1 MAAMSLAAPKQKYRD
16 DVLAVVSALLAE
28 RPEAT
33 PRKMFGH
40 PGFAVGGKMFACL
53 YDEGVAVKL
62 PEAMA
67 QAATGRPDIE
77 AFRPYGK
84 SMREWVL
91 IAHDDLTSYAGDVDL
106 FDAAIEYVA
115 GVASGAAPARSGR
128 RRPRAPGGGV
138 APR

>member
-16 DVLAVVSALLAE
+16 DVLAAVSALLDG

-33 PRKMFGH
+33 PRTMFGH

-53 YDEGVAVKL
+53 YDDGVAVKL
-62 PEAMA
+62 PEATA
-67 QAATGRPDIE
+67 QAAVARPDVE

-91 IAHDDLTSYAGDVDL
+91 IVHDDLGAYAGDVDL
-106 FDAAIEYVA
+106 FEAAIAYVA
-115 GVASGAAPARSGR
+115 GVAGRSAPAGGGR
-128 RRPRAPGGGV
+128 RRKT
-138 APR
+138 

>member
-1 MAAMSLAAPKQKYRD
+1 MAAMSLTAPRQKYRD
-16 DVLAVVSALLAE
+16 DVLAAVSALLAE

-33 PRKMFGH
+33 PRQMFGH

-62 PEAMA
+62 PEATA
-67 QAATGRPDIE
+67 QAAIGRPDIE

-91 IAHDDLTSYAGDVDL
+91 IVHEDLAAYAGDVDL
-106 FDAAIEYVA
+106 FEAAIEYVA
-115 GVASGAAPARSGR
+115 GVASRAAPVRGGR
-128 RRPRAPGGGV
+128 RRRA
-138 APR
+138 

>member
-16 DVLAVVSALLAE
+16 DVLAAVSALLDG
-28 RPEAT
+28 RPEST

-62 PEAMA
+62 PEATA
-67 QAATGRPDIE
+67 QAAITRPEIE

-91 IAHDDLTSYAGDVDL
+91 IAHEDLGAYAGDVDL
-106 FDAAIEYVA
+106 FEAAIEYVA
-115 GVASGAAPARSGR
+115 GVASQSAAAKGGR
-128 RRPRAPGGGV
+128 RRKA
-138 APR
+138 

>member
-1 MAAMSLAAPKQKYRD
+1 MAGIPPTAPKQKYRD
-16 DVLAVVSALLAE
+16 DVLAAISALLAE

-53 YDEGVAVKL
+53 YDDGVAVKL
-62 PEAMA
+62 PEATA
-67 QAATGRPDIE
+67 RAAISRPDVE

-91 IAHDDLTSYAGDVDL
+91 IAHEVLGAYAGDVDL
-106 FDAAIEYVA
+106 FEAAIAYVA
-115 GVASGAAPARSGR
+115 GVACRPSPTRGGR
-128 RRPRAPGGGV
+128 RRTA
-138 APR
+138 

>member
-1 MAAMSLAAPKQKYRD
+1 MAVISPAAPKQKYRD
-16 DVLAVVSALLAE
+16 DVLAAISALLAE

-53 YDEGVAVKL
+53 YDDGVAVKL
-62 PEAMA
+62 PEATA
-67 QAATGRPDIE
+67 QAAIARPDIE

-91 IAHDDLTSYAGDVDL
+91 IAHDDLGAYVGDVDL
-106 FDAAIEYVA
+106 FEAAIAYVA
-115 GVASGAAPARSGR
+115 EVASRPEPARG
-128 RRPRAPGGGV
+128 
-138 APR
+138 

>member
-1 MAAMSLAAPKQKYRD
+1 MAAMSLAAPKQTYRD
-16 DVLAVVSALLAE
+16 DVLTAVSALLDG

-53 YDEGVAVKL
+53 YDDGVAVKL
-62 PEAMA
+62 PEATA
-67 QAATGRPDIE
+67 QVAITRPGIE

-91 IAHDDLTSYAGDVDL
+91 IAHDDLAAYANDNDL
-106 FDAAIEYVA
+106 FEAAIEYVA
-115 GVASGAAPARSGR
+115 NMASRPAPSGGGR
-128 RRPRAPGGGV
+128 RQKPTARA
-138 APR
+138 

>member
-16 DVLAVVSALLAE
+16 DVLTAVSALLDG

-53 YDEGVAVKL
+53 YADGVAVKL
-62 PEAMA
+62 PEATA
-67 QAATGRPDIE
+67 QVAITRPGIE

-84 SMREWVL
+84 SMRRVRM
-91 IAHDDLTSYAGDVDL
+91 TSGRVWL
-106 FDAAIEYVA
+106 
-115 GVASGAAPARSGR
+115 RSG
-128 RRPRAPGGGV
+128 PRLETHDETV
-138 APR
+138 RS

>member
-1 MAAMSLAAPKQKYRD
+1 MAAMSLATPKQKYRD
-16 DVLAVVSALLAE
+16 DVLAAVSALLDG

-53 YDEGVAVKL
+53 YDDGVAVKL
-62 PEAMA
+62 PEATA
-67 QAATGRPDIE
+67 QAAISRPGIE

-91 IAHDDLTSYAGDVDL
+91 IAHDDLAAYAKDVDL
-106 FDAAIEYVA
+106 FEAAIEYVA
-115 GVASGAAPARSGR
+115 GVASRSASSGNTR
-128 RRPRAPGGGV
+128 RRKS
-138 APR
+138 

>member
-1 MAAMSLAAPKQKYRD
+1 MAAVPLAAPNQKYRN
-16 DVLAVVSALLAE
+16 DVLATVSALLAE

-53 YDEGVAVKL
+53 YDDGVAVKL
-62 PEAMA
+62 PEATA
-67 QAATGRPDIE
+67 QAAVARPDVE

-91 IAHDDLTSYAGDVDL
+91 IAHDDLAAYADDVDL
-106 FDAAIEYVA
+106 FEAAIEYVA
-115 GVASGAAPARSGR
+115 GVASQSAPSRGGR
-128 RRPRAPGGGV
+128 RRKA
-138 APR
+138 